1 MYRVTFYEFKFL
13 MYLSFL
19 FRDRVIDAKSFK
31 RDHNIGTVL
40 FERNDYGKQC
50 WTNEEF
56 AILNSRRMFQD
67 ILPQVNPVK
76 NPFINVNYY
85 LKNYEVKYFII
96 NQKF

>member
-1 MYRVTFYEFKFL
+1 MYV
-13 MYLSFL
+13 LSL

-50 WTNEEF
+50 WTSEEF

-67 ILPQVNPVK
+67 ILPQVNSIK
-76 NPFINVNYY
+76 NFY
-85 LKNYEVKYFII
+85 
-96 NQKF
+96 